1 MREQVHEAAAAAH
14 EAPEPGAAVPAR
26 PLGAATP
33 ERVLRLSHLIGNA
46 GVARALASGQ
56 LQRQPADAKR
66 AELAQAVR
74 AAAGLADPEVMEPI
88 VRRLDEVGATKEER
102 DAAFMTAGFRG
113 LALPSQ
119 VSAYVS
125 EAWGVMA
132 LIPTYKGFAARAKLV
147 LDTVNRRLV
156 AVGVPPMAKVVR
168 GGWWKGSPIGEF
180 LSSDWAMLMHPDLE
194 RDQPD
199 YLRTVMAY
207 AYHEARHAEQSWLV
221 TRLATTTETNDAVV
235 ARSVGVPVRIVRL
248 ARNAPPLTPGEA
260 RLATRIR
267 DDPGAAARKKL
278 AGELVPVIEALQ
290 ARKAAGQD
298 VEAELS
304 AVGERFTR
312 DVYRA
317 QPHERDAWF
326 VQDALVGPALAK

>member
-1 MREQVHEAAAAAH
+1 MREQVHEAADAAR
-14 EAPEPGAAVPAR
+14 EAPQPGAAVPAR

-33 ERVLRLSHLIGNA
+33 ERILGLSRLIGNS

-74 AAAGLADPEVMEPI
+74 ASAGLADPAVMEPI
-88 VRRLDEVGATKEER
+88 VRRLDEIGATKEER
-102 DAAFMTAGFRG
+102 EAAFTTAGFSG

-132 LIPTYKGFAARAKLV
+132 LIATHKGFAKRAKLV
-147 LDTVNRRLV
+147 LDAVNRRLV
-156 AVGVPPMAKVVR
+156 AVGVPPLAKVVR
-168 GGWWKGSPIGEF
+168 GGWWKGEPIGQF
-180 LSSDWAMLMHPDLE
+180 LSADWTMRIHPDLE

-207 AYHEARHAEQSWLV
+207 AYHEARHAEQDWLV
-221 TRLATTTETNDAVV
+221 TRLMTATESDDAVV
-235 ARSVGVPVRIVRL
+235 ARQAGVPRRIVRL
-248 ARNAPPLTPGEA
+248 ARAAPPLTLGET

-267 DDPGAAARKKL
+267 DDPGAGARKKL
-278 AGELVPVIEALQ
+278 AGELVPAIEALQ
-290 ARKAAGQD
+290 ARERAGENVKAQLD
-298 VEAELS
+298 PL
-304 AVGERFTR
+304 GERFTQEI
-312 DVYRA
+312 YRG